1 MMGTARLRGQD
12 KPKICGVGSRPTTD
26 FLSRLYFLSAR
37 RINGS
42 VLTVTGGDETHR
54 FQVSGSTNITG
65 PGGKRSPINDC
76 LNQSLHRRQRALSSD
91 LRRSFGTIAR
101 FAASKIASNWQDSR

>member
-26 FLSRLYFLSAR
+26 FVSRLYFLSAR

-54 FQVSGSTNITG
+54 FQVSGSTKITG

-76 LNQSLHRRQRALSSD
+76 LNQSVEVSYIGDKEPYRAISVEALE
-91 LRRSFGTIAR
+91 
-101 FAASKIASNWQDSR
+101 Q